1 MPKPFIED
9 TMNPMD
15 ALRNAGEIASKVRE
29 TVLEEIEPGV
39 KVLDICDRA
48 EDMIKSLGGGVAFP
62 TNVDIN
68 SVAAHYVSPID
79 DETLVPDRSLVKL
92 DVGVH
97 VDGYIA
103 DTAATACFD
112 PGLGYLVE
120 AAEAGL
126 EAAIRAIRP
135 GIRAGDVGAAI
146 EHAIKARGAKPI
158 SNLTGHKLARYIVHA
173 GVSIPNVAG
182 RDNHLLSEGEVYA
195 IEPFA
200 VPSNADGLVADGPP
214 SNIYRMLKKRS
225 LKGAA
230 KEMLKHIQEEHRTLP
245 FASRWVLRRY
255 PGPEGVKAFNELLDS
270 KCIMSYPQ
278 LVERSRAMVAQ
289 AEHSVILTEG
299 GCEVTTA

>member
-1 MPKPFIED
+1 MKPL
-9 TMNPMD
+9 D
-15 ALRNAGEIASKVRE
+15 ALRKAGEIAAKVRE
-29 TVLEEIEPGV
+29 TVLQEIEPGV

-48 EDMIKSLGGGVAFP
+48 EEMIRGLGGGIAFP

-68 SVAAHYVSPID
+68 SVAAHYVSPLED
-79 DETLVPDRSLVKL
+79 DTLVPERSLVKL

-112 PGLGYLVE
+112 PVLGYLVE

-126 EAAIRAIRP
+126 DAAIKTIRP
-135 GIRAGDVGAAI
+135 GIRASDVGAAI
-146 EHAIKARGAKPI
+146 EQAIKARGAKPI
-158 SNLTGHKLARYIVHA
+158 SNLTGHKLARYVVHA
-173 GVSIPNVAG
+173 GASIPNVGG
-182 RDNHLLSEGEVYA
+182 RDHHLLQEGDVYA

-200 VPSNADGLVADGPP
+200 VPSNADGLVTDGPP
-214 SNIYRMLKKRS
+214 SNIYRVLKKHS
-225 LKGAA
+225 LRGTA
-230 KEMLKHIQEEHRTLP
+230 KRMLKHVQAEHRTLP

-255 PGPEGVKAFNELLDS
+255 PGREGVSAFKELLDS